1 VVKEQASKRRANMR
15 GHIAR
20 TVGVALSGLFLTLTF
35 VQAGTIN
42 QRERNQQRRI
52 DQGIG
57 SGQLTRHEAGG
68 LEREQ
73 VHIHRDEARAKADRV
88 FTPRERARIQAE
100 QNRASCDIYRQK
112 HDNQTRN

>member
-1 VVKEQASKRRANMR
+1 MKSGVV
-15 GHIAR
+15 R
-20 TVGVALSGLFLTLTF
+20 TATVALSGLFLMGTLAF
-35 VQAGTIN
+35 VEAGTIN

-52 DQGIG
+52 DQGIR
-57 SGQLTRHEAGG
+57 SGQLTRHEARS

-73 VHIHRDEARAKADRV
+73 AHIHRDEARAKADGV

-100 QNRASCDIYRQK
+100 QNRASRDIYRQK